1 MAHARTAYL
10 EAIKMTPPA
19 RFLQSGFTL
28 IELLVSLAILAVLA
42 TLVLPVTQLEVQRAR
57 EKDLR
62 LALRDIRAGI
72 DAYKQAYDTGRML
85 RHVGD
90 SGYPPTLQVL
100 IEGVEDARDPT
111 KQKMYFMRRLPR
123 DPMVRNPA
131 LSDADTWGKRSYD
144 SEPDAPAEGRDVF
157 DVYSRSQATGLDG
170 IPYKRW

>member
-1 MAHARTAYL
+1 MAHARTACL
-10 EAIKMTPPA
+10 GTISVRPPA

-28 IELLVSLAILAVLA
+28 IELLVTLAILAVLA

-62 LALRDIRAGI
+62 LALREIRNGI
-72 DAYKQAYDTGRML
+72 DAYKQAYDAGRML
-85 RHVGD
+85 RQVGD

-100 IEGVEDARDPT
+100 VEGVEDVRDPT
-111 KQKMYFMRRLPR
+111 KRKMYFMRRLPR
-123 DPMVRNPA
+123 DPMVRNPT

-144 SEPDAPAEGRDVF
+144 SEPDAPSEGRDVF
-157 DVYSRSQATGLDG
+157 DVYSRSRATGLNG